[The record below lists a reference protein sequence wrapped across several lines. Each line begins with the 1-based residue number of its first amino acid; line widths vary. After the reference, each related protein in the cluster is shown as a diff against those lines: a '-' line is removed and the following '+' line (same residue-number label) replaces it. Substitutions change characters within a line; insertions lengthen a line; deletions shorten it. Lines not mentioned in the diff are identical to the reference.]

1 MKKLLSALLAGVMLV
16 SFASCD
22 AKKNETKD
30 KEERS
35 KIEEAGD
42 KIDGDSTEATTTE
55 EETTSNDVTSSTET
69 TTEPTKVKSDFKNM
83 TATVLSKMGDTYTS
97 FLNITYMDNESID
110 LNKDVGVVSL
120 AYVWSRTSFTEGGNG
135 EKITKEHNVDIYFL
149 EFDKNSD
156 EYSKLSVGKMLTF
169 FMNGYAINAEV
180 TAINNQYVLCMI
192 VKDFDNGEY
201 LPLITQPVFEDKDL
215 QNGYDT
221 FTSGEFD

>member
-22 AKKNETKD
+22 SKKKESKD
-30 KEERS
+30 KDERTKVEEN
-35 KIEEAGD
+35 GD
-42 KIDGDSTEATTTE
+42 KFDGDNTEATTTV
-55 EETTSNDVTSSTET
+55 EETTSNDVTSSTEA
-69 TTEPTKVKSDFKNM
+69 TTEPTKVKTDFRNM

-97 FLNITYMDNESID
+97 FLNINYMDSASID
-110 LNKDVGVVSL
+110 LNKEVGVVSL
-120 AYVWSRTSFTEGGNG
+120 AYVWSSTSFTEGENG

-169 FMNGYAINAEV
+169 FMNGYARNAEV

-201 LPLITQPVFEDKDL
+201 LPLVTQPVFEDKDL
-215 QNGYDT
+215 QKGYET
-221 FTSGEFD
+221 FISGEFD